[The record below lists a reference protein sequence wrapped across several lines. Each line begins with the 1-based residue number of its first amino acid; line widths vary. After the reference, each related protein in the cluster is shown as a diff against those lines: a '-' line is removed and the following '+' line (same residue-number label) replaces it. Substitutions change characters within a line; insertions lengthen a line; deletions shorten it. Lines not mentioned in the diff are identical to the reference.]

1 MHRLAKSS
9 VLSFILILPQLSL
22 ASQKKSY
29 SRALQNLGTLV
40 LIAQN
45 LTYASHEDRTCEH
58 DGTFNEAKDTV
69 IATLDTKVTIVK
81 EKAAAVQAQNN
92 HL

>member
-58 DGTFNEAKDTV
+58 DGTFNEAKGYCDCYPGYEG
-69 IATLDTKVTIVK
+69 DYC
-81 EKAAAVQAQNN
+81 QSSR
-92 HL
+92 